1 MLAVR
6 GVLIRHPKL
15 RVYLMHGGATWLE
28 GTIAI
33 MQTFRSRVYCDL
45 SILSW
50 VDSDDHSGLHSYL
63 RRMIDAGLG
72 TQMMFASE
80 QSAWPDAIARG
91 IEAVESAAFLTV
103 KQKADILYNNAAR
116 FLRLTEEQRR
126 GHRWQ

>member
-1 MLAVR
+1 
-6 GVLIRHPKL
+6 
-15 RVYLMHGGATWLE
+15 
-28 GTIAI
+28 
-33 MQTFRSRVYCDL
+33 
-45 SILSW
+45 
-50 VDSDDHSGLHSYL
+50 
-63 RRMIDAGLG
+63 MIDAGLG